1 MINGILVIYK
11 EKGFTSFDVIAK
23 LRGILKQKKIG
34 HTGTLDPDAV
44 GVLPV
49 CIGNATKLCDM
60 LTDKKKEY
68 IAEIVLGKITDTKDI
83 SSTIVEEH
91 KVTCKEEDVK
101 KVITEFIGDIK
112 QIPPMYSAIKID
124 GKRLYE
130 LAREGKEVERKERN
144 IRIDDIEILSL
155 CIPNVKIRVM
165 CSKGTYIRTLCHD
178 IGQKLSCGATMTSL
192 ERTQSGAF
200 TKDMAFTL
208 KEVEELRDSHHLME
222 HIMPVDSVF
231 SEYPALFVSDYLL
244 KKVLNG
250 NLILRNELMKLLEED
265 RERNNQ
271 TYPQEGDKFRI
282 YGKNEDT
289 VTFLALYEFK
299 SEKDGLTPTKMFLSI

>member
-68 IAEIVLGKITDTKDI
+68 IAEFVLGKITDTQDI
-83 SSTIVEEH
+83 SGTILEEH

>member
-68 IAEIVLGKITDTKDI
+68 IAEFVLGKITDTQDI
-83 SSTIVEEH
+83 SGTILEEH
-91 KVTCKEEDVK
+91 KVTCNEEDVK

>member
-68 IAEIVLGKITDTKDI
+68 IAEFVLGKITDTQDI
-83 SSTIVEEH
+83 SGTILEEH
-91 KVTCKEEDVK
+91 KVNCKDEDVK

-130 LAREGKEVERKERN
+130 LAREGKEVERKERS

-155 CIPNVKIRVM
+155 CIPNVKIRVK

-192 ERTQSGAF
+192 ERTQSGTF

-231 SEYPALFVSDYLL
+231 SEYPALFVGDYLL

-271 TYPQEGDKFRI
+271 IYPQEGDKFRI
-282 YGKNEDT
+282 YVKNDDT
-289 VTFLALYEFK
+289 VNFLALYEFK
-299 SEKDGLTPTKMFLSI
+299 SEKDGFIPMKMFLSI